1 VVASPEMATRRDV
14 ADEDVNGASPELRH
28 VALTAGTLNYRSS
41 GTGPPV
47 VFLHGLFTNSTLWGG
62 VIERLQDTHHCVAP
76 DLPLGSHTHAL
87 GDGADLSPPG
97 LAALVAEFLERLDL
111 RDVTLVANDTG
122 GAIAQL
128 VAVRHPERLSR
139 LVLTPCDAFDN
150 FLPPMFRPL
159 QHLARVPGLVGL
171 MLQTLRLRPLR
182 RLPIAYGLLTKRAVP
197 NAVVDG
203 WLRPAQRHRGVRR
216 DVERCLRGID
226 ARFTLEAAHELASFT
241 KPVMLAWATE
251 DRVFPPDH
259 ARRLAAVLPD
269 ARIEWIEDSYSFL
282 PQDQPARLADV
293 IRHFANAERG

>member
-1 VVASPEMATRRDV
+1 MATRRDV
-14 ADEDVNGASPELRH
+14 PEEDVNGASPELRP
-28 VALTAGTLNYRSS
+28 VALMAGTLNYRSS
-41 GTGPPV
+41 GAGPPV
-47 VFLHGLFTNSTLWGG
+47 VFLHGLFTNSTLWRG

-76 DLPLGSHTHAL
+76 DLPLGSHTRAL

-128 VAVRHPERLSR
+128 VAVRHPERLAR
-139 LVLTPCDAFDN
+139 LVLTPCDAFEN

-159 QHLARVPGLVGL
+159 QHLARVPGLVGV
-171 MLQTLRLRPLR
+171 MLQALRLRPLR
-182 RLPIAYGLLTKRAVP
+182 RLPVAFGLLTKRAVP

-203 WLRPAQRHRGVRR
+203 WLRPAQRDRRVRR
-216 DVERCLRGID
+216 DVGRLLRGID
-226 ARFTLEAAHELASFT
+226 SRFTVQAADALASFT
-241 KPVMLAWATE
+241 KPVVLAWATE

-269 ARIEWIEDSYSFL
+269 ARIEWIEDSYSFV
-282 PQDQPARLADV
+282 PEDQPARLADV
-293 IRHFANAERG
+293 IRSFAPVAERG